1 VVAALVSVS
10 KEEEAN
16 GEVTE
21 VVRAVEA
28 LTNVEVHDVT
38 GGRSERDWSR
48 VGRRQGC

>member
-28 LTNVEVHDVT
+28 LTNIEVYDVT
-38 GGRSERDWSR
+38 SGRSDHSWSR